1 MSFSGNDVSNLLTIL
16 RKGRENAQTAP
27 EIEKLLNE
35 RFGLQKSGNQV
46 IARSLITYAIE
57 LGHRIKSSTSNP
69 AGYWIEDNPEEIK
82 KYISSLEKRA
92 SKIKNRADNLRKNI
106 E

>member
-1 MSFSGNDVSNLLTIL
+1 MNFNEKDVANLLTIL
-16 RKGRENAQTAP
+16 KSGRENAQTAA
-27 EIEKLLNE
+27 EIENQLHH
-35 RFGLQKSGNQV
+35 RFGFQKSGNQV
-46 IARSLITYAIE
+46 IARGLITYAIE

-92 SKIKNRADNLRKNI
+92 KKINIRANNLRKNI